1 MIIFNN
7 SASGALD
14 LNYTHSEFLRLEF
27 LLGQGRT
34 EKLESGGR
42 DWGRNIKQNTTFF
55 VKS

>member
-1 MIIFNN
+1 MITFNN

-34 EKLESGGR
+34 EKLESGGAR
-42 DWGRNIKQNTTFF
+42 LGGEY
-55 VKS
+55 